1 MARIEISEN
10 LVHGDNL
17 YYVQNSLGEIF
28 THADCSLQNV
38 SCKDR
43 VSLIVNCPEYYSDI
57 VRTEICD
64 KVAEIVAIK
73 YKYDFFKGSI
83 KVGGLS
89 EQEKELLLVSL
100 IAADLEED
108 KKYCFDRFKGSS
120 RIAIDGIYNF
130 RLQLLK
136 RKWQEVVGYIPN
148 CFFSEQVKD
157 FVTYLLE
164 QRKKRVYVD
173 NGKIYDA
180 HYRRL
185 KRTNLIDYQGLNIV
199 REIILSNCG
208 EVEISG
214 SIPEED
220 EKYLKEFYGSKI
232 IFSTGY
238 FN

>member
-1 MARIEISEN
+1 MARIEITEN
-10 LVHGDNL
+10 QIHGDNL

-28 THADCSLQNV
+28 NHADCSLQRI
-38 SCKDR
+38 SCGDR
-43 VSLIVNCPEYYSDI
+43 ESLLVNCPEYYLDI
-57 VRTEICD
+57 VKAEICD

-73 YKYDFFKGSI
+73 YKYDYFKANI
-83 KVGGLS
+83 RLGGLS
-89 EQEKELLLVSL
+89 EGEKEILLVSL
-100 IAADLEED
+100 IAADLEDD
-108 KKYCFDRFKGSS
+108 KKYCLDRFKETSNIS
-120 RIAIDGIYNF
+120 IDGVYNF

-136 RKWQEVVGYIPN
+136 KKWEEVVSYIPN

-157 FVTYLLE
+157 FITYLLE
-164 QRKKRVYVD
+164 QRKKRVYVE

-185 KRTNLIDYQGLNIV
+185 KRTRLIEYEKLNIV

-220 EKYLKEFYGSKI
+220 EKYLKEFYGTKI
-232 IFSTGY
+232 IFSNGY
-238 FN
+238 FS